1 MRRRLFLNAA
11 TLALLLAV
19 PALARAQATTVI
31 VVRHAERLD
40 SSQDP
45 PLNEVGQARAEAL
58 ATALANAG
66 VEAIYTT
73 QFARTRLTAEPLAR
87 KLGVTAT
94 VVQAGG
100 DATSH
105 ARAIA
110 DRIRSEAA
118 GKVVLVVGHSNTVPA
133 IVAALG
139 GGDVGT
145 IQDAQHDHMFIVRTD
160 ASGTRV
166 IRAGYPPR

>member
-1 MRRRLFLNAA
+1 MRRRHFPSALF
-11 TLALLLAV
+11 ALLLIL
-19 PALARAQATTVI
+19 PAQLFAQATTVI

-40 SSQDP
+40 ASQDP
-45 PLNEVGQARAEAL
+45 PLNEAGQARAEVL
-58 ATALANAG
+58 ANALANAG

-73 QFARTRLTAEPLAR
+73 RFARTRSTAEPLAR
-87 KLGVTAT
+87 KLGLT
-94 VVQAGG
+94 VKVITAGG
-100 DATSH
+100 DAATH

-110 DRIRSEAA
+110 DRIRAEDA

-133 IVAALG
+133 IVTALG
-139 GGDVGT
+139 GGDVGA

-160 ASGTRV
+160 SNGTRV

>member
-1 MRRRLFLNAA
+1 
-11 TLALLLAV
+11 
-19 PALARAQATTVI
+19 

-40 SSQDP
+40 ASQDP
-45 PLNEVGQARAEAL
+45 PLNEAGQARAEAL
-58 ATALANAG
+58 ANALANAG

-73 QFARTRLTAEPLAR
+73 QFARTRSTAEPLAR
-87 KLGVTAT
+87 KLGLT
-94 VVQAGG
+94 VKVITAGG
-100 DATSH
+100 DAATH

-110 DRIRSEAA
+110 DRIRAEDA

-133 IVAALG
+133 IVTALG
-139 GGDVGT
+139 GGDVGA

-160 ASGTRV
+160 SNGTRV